1 MCIRDSPNAIIPVY
15 LNKIAVPPKTI
26 YNLLAFLF
34 LYLFTF
40 VIGAIIL
47 TFIGLDFKDAIG
59 ASATAIN
66 NVGPG
71 IGSINPSSSFSHLP
85 DAAKWVLS
93 FLMILGRLEL
103 FTIAILFTPYF
114 WRRN

>member
-1 MCIRDSPNAIIPVY
+1 MFSGASAGSTTGGIKIVRIILLMKNTLLEFKRRLHPNAIIPVY

-66 NVGPG
+66 NVGPWNRKYKPFD
-71 IGSINPSSSFSHLP
+71 SLLT
-85 DAAKWVLS
+85 D
-93 FLMILGRLEL
+93 
-103 FTIAILFTPYF
+103 
-114 WRRN
+114 